1 MVAVPYFTISNDKKR
16 SEIMMIHNNN
26 NNNIFVSGDLLQVRS
41 HGSAPRYDVIRI
53 VHGRSQRAPNMAR
66 THANARGDLVLAR
79 MALGK
84 CPQGGKMDLNNKS
97 KKLVLGHP
105 CEGAL
110 PRCIKGLLA

>member
-1 MVAVPYFTISNDKKR
+1 
-16 SEIMMIHNNN
+16 MIHNNS

-105 CEGAL
+105 CDCGIAEDRGGSMPL
-110 PRCIKGLLA
+110 VDPRSHPPAVGC